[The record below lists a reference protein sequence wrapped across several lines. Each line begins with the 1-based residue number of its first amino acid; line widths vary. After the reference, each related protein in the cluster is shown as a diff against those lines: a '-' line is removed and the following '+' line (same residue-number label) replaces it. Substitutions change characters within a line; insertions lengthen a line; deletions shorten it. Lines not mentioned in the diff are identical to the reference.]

1 MWLQDDVRKRV
12 YPEVGGSLCRLS
24 VETRGFEDGA
34 AGDMIPPASELAG
47 GFTDMTAADSISEA
61 IGRFGD
67 RVLGKVVAR
76 VGRGWLVD

>member
-1 MWLQDDVRKRV
+1 MWLQDVRKRV

-24 VETRGFEDGA
+24 VETLVGSRMGRKV
-34 AGDMIPPASELAG
+34 ISLPLLLSWL
-47 GFTDMTAADSISEA
+47 TDMTAADSISEA

-67 RVLGKVVAR
+67 RVLGKVIAR